1 MPELASFYGIKV
13 MMYTLDNKK
22 HHLPHIHARYQN
34 DKAVFS
40 LPDGELLAGNLPSKK
55 LRMVQTWIDI
65 HEDELMQCWNLAV
78 NGIDPPKIEPLR

>member
-1 MPELASFYGIKV
+1 MPELSSFYGIRV
-13 MMYTLDNKK
+13 SMYTLDNKK

-40 LPDGELLAGNLPSKK
+40 IPEGELLAGSLPSKK
-55 LRMVQTWIDI
+55 VRMVQTWIDI

-78 NGIDPPKIEPLR
+78 NGANPPTIDPLR